1 MRTIRRAQAIDELRE
16 VLLEMVDEQNSL
28 CRVAS
33 WRGIFCRGFVQWSR
47 PELERRFP
55 ALERKPAFAR
65 GHIEQAA
72 NRCQLARQDI
82 PTGKLPCDVA
92 PGAEAPCRGWD
103 EFDERDLARFHREL
117 RGEAVVV
124 VPDDTPIAT

>member
-1 MRTIRRAQAIDELRE
+1 MRTIRRTQAIDDLRA
-16 VLLEMVDEQNSL
+16 VLLDMVDAQNSL

-33 WRGIFCRGFVQWSR
+33 WRGVFCRGFAQWSR

-65 GHIEQAA
+65 GHLEQAA

-82 PTGKLPCDVA
+82 RASKLPCDVA
-92 PGAEAPCRGWD
+92 PGDEAPCHGWQ
-103 EFDERDLARFHREL
+103 EFDEHDLARFYREL
-117 RGEAVVV
+117 RGEVVRV
-124 VPDDTPIAT
+124 VPDAPPVS